1 MENTGF
7 LKTVNFGGFD
17 KKDVLA
23 YVDSLNTKIY
33 TLEGEL
39 EEARANGGGGA
50 VNADLDEM
58 LSKERAKAGE
68 LNSKVNTLTLT
79 IQDHEATI
87 KAKDE
92 EIEKLKAQVDEL
104 EDKLR
109 NAGSMEASTT
119 DIANVFVEAQKSASA
134 IVAQAKESAKKM
146 DADAKSLADSVIN
159 DANQQAAKIIADAEN
174 ESSAIKAKNAET
186 KAAIRDDINNLMVSI
201 TTLGTTLA
209 DFNKDSTAVLE
220 KAKGL
225 IGDAQ
230 RSFDA
235 PNIAAAPTT
244 AKPAAAPKAADIK
257 EEKPEK
263 PTPKLD
269 FGDLGDLLN
278 AVEAEAKKDAE

>member
-39 EEARANGGGGA
+39 EEARANGGNGA
-50 VNADLDEM
+50 VNSDLDEM
-58 LSKERAKAGE
+58 LSKERAKSGE
-68 LNSKVNTLTLT
+68 LKAKVDTLTLT
-79 IQDHEATI
+79 IQSNEEVI
-87 KAKDE
+87 KSKDE
-92 EIEKLKAQVDEL
+92 EIENLKAQIDEL

-109 NAGSMEASTT
+109 NAGSVEASTT

-159 DANQQAAKIIADAEN
+159 DANQQAAKIISDAEN
-174 ESSAIKAKNAET
+174 ECTAIKAKSTET

-201 TTLGTTLA
+201 TALGTTLA
-209 DFNKDSTAVLE
+209 DFNKDSNTVLE

-235 PNIAAAPTT
+235 PSIAAAPTT
-244 AKPAAAPKAADIK
+244 AKPAAAPTASDIK
-257 EEKPEK
+257 EEKK
-263 PTPKLD
+263 PAPAVKVD

-278 AVEAEAKKDAE
+278 AVEAEAKKEAE